1 MVQQKISRKLA
12 QVKKGTLHV
21 GVDLGSE
28 NNVADVINE
37 YAERLDRFSFPNDRD
52 GYEYF
57 QRRIEKQ
64 KQQHK
69 APEVLVAM
77 EPTNYL
83 WMLLATVLEQ
93 KGITYRL
100 VNAYTVKKHREGDQ
114 LDRSKDD
121 PRDAF
126 TIADLSRTG
135 KCTETQLQHGAYAEL
150 RQFVSL

>member
-1 MVQQKISRKLA
+1 MSQQKISRNLA
-12 QVKKGTLHV
+12 QVKKGTLHI
-21 GVDLGSE
+21 GVDLGLE
-28 NNVADVINE
+28 KNVAIVITE
-37 YAERLDRFSFPNDRD
+37 CAERLGRFSFPNDRD

-57 QRRIEKQ
+57 QRRIEKL
-64 KQQHK
+64 QQQSK
-69 APEVLVAM
+69 APEILVAM

-83 WMLLATVLEQ
+83 WKLFAADLEQ
-93 KGITYRL
+93 KGIAYRL

-135 KCTETQLQHGAYAEL
+135 KCTET
-150 RQFVSL
+150 